1 MNNTIHISAQ
11 TFENYGSSEN
21 PHWKPKGEQKFSLKA
36 DSDYFFYGED
46 NCVCA
51 INKLLAKH
59 SNEMMRFEYRSH
71 EIVFHDI
78 IELDSELFYE
88 EYDRLVES
96 LQS

>member
-1 MNNTIHISAQ
+1 MNTTIHISAQ

-59 SNEMMRFEYRSH
+59 SNEMVRFEYRSH
-71 EIVFHDI
+71 EIVFNDI
-78 IELDSELFYE
+78 IELDTEQFYE